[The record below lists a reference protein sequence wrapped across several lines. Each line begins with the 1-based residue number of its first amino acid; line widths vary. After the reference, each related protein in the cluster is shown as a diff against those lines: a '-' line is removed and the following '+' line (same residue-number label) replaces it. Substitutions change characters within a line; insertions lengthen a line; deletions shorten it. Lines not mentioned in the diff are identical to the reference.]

1 MLPMPAHHS
10 ATPLIKIEN
19 LCKSYSL
26 QDANGKTITNQVLF
40 NINLTIHQGE
50 FVAIMG
56 HSGSGKST
64 LMNILGC
71 LDTPTSGAYWL
82 TEKNVATLSSDEL
95 ARIRNRNIGFVFQGF
110 NLLKRM
116 TALDNVAVPLLYAGI
131 SRANSRKQALELLR
145 RTGLENFAMHQP
157 NQLSGGQ
164 QQRVAI
170 SRALVNQ
177 PPLILADEPTGNL
190 DSQTSREI
198 MSLFEQLNRDQGI
211 TIVLVTHEDDIA
223 AYAKRLIRLKD
234 GHVIYDKNNAIETTS
249 NQSASVHA
257 IHDHPQSNTD

>member
-1 MLPMPAHHS
+1 MSSIQANHS
-10 ATPLIKIEN
+10 YNQLIRIEN

-40 NINLTIHQGE
+40 DINLTINQGE

-71 LDTPTSGAYWL
+71 LDTPTSGSYWL
-82 TEKNVATLSSDEL
+82 SEKNVAALSSNEL
-95 ARIRNRNIGFVFQGF
+95 AHIRNQSIGFVFQGF
-110 NLLKRM
+110 NLPKRM
-116 TALDNVAVPLLYAGI
+116 TALDNVATPLLYAGV
-131 SRANSRKQALELLR
+131 SRSNSRKQALELLR

-170 SRALVNQ
+170 SRALINR

-198 MSLFEQLNRDQGI
+198 MLLFEQLNHDQGI
-211 TIVLVTHEDDIA
+211 TIVLVTHENDIA

-234 GHVIYDKNNAIETTS
+234 GHIIVDKNNTAETT
-249 NQSASVHA
+249 VHEV
-257 IHDHPQSNTD
+257 I

>member
-1 MLPMPAHHS
+1 MTVDRTAPSLQS
-10 ATPLIKIEN
+10 LIRIDD

-26 QDANGKTITNQVLF
+26 QDASGKTVTNQVLF
-40 NINLTIHQGE
+40 DINLTIQRGE

-71 LDTPTSGAYWL
+71 LDTPTSGSYWL
-82 TEKNVATLSSDEL
+82 DGQNVATLSSNEL
-95 ARIRNRNIGFVFQGF
+95 AHIRNQSIGFVFQGF

-116 TALDNVAVPLLYAGI
+116 TALDNVATPLLYAGI
-131 SRANSRKQALELLR
+131 SRSQSRKRALELLR
-145 RTGLENFAMHQP
+145 RTGLERFAEHQP

-170 SRALVNQ
+170 SRALINQ

-190 DSQTSREI
+190 DRHTAESVFDLMLELNQKI
-198 MSLFEQLNRDQGI
+198 NASLI
-211 TIVLVTHEDDIA
+211 IVTHDTQLAHRAQRI
-223 AYAKRLIRLKD
+223 KQLID
-234 GHVIYDKNNAIETTS
+234 GVLCDVSE
-249 NQSASVHA
+249 V
-257 IHDHPQSNTD
+257 P

>member
-1 MLPMPAHHS
+1 MSSIQATHS
-10 ATPLIKIEN
+10 ADPLIHIEN
-19 LCKSYSL
+19 LCKSYGL
-26 QDANGKTITNQVLF
+26 QDADGKTITTQVLF
-40 NINLTIHQGE
+40 DINLTINRGE

-71 LDTPTSGAYWL
+71 LDTPTSGSYWL
-82 TEKNVATLSSDEL
+82 SGRNVAALSSNEL
-95 ARIRNRNIGFVFQGF
+95 AHVRNQNIGFVFQGF

-116 TALDNVAVPLLYAGI
+116 TALDNVATPLLYAGVN
-131 SRANSRKQALELLR
+131 RANSRKQALEFLR

-170 SRALVNQ
+170 SRALINHPQ
-177 PPLILADEPTGNL
+177 LILADEPTGNL
-190 DSQTSREI
+190 DTQTSSEI
-198 MSLFEQLNRDQGI
+198 MLLFEQLNRDQGI

-223 AYAKRLIRLKD
+223 AHAKRLIRLKD
-234 GHVIYDKNNAIETTS
+234 GHIIVDKNNTVATTLHE
-249 NQSASVHA
+249 V
-257 IHDHPQSNTD
+257 T

>member
-1 MLPMPAHHS
+1 MSSIQIAH
-10 ATPLIKIEN
+10 AANPLIQIED

-26 QDANGKTITNQVLF
+26 QGADGKTITNQVLF
-40 NINLTIHQGE
+40 SINLTINQGE

-71 LDTPTSGAYWL
+71 LDTPTSGSYWL
-82 TEKNVATLSSDEL
+82 AGKNVAALSGDEL
-95 ARIRNRNIGFVFQGF
+95 AHIRNQSIGFVFQGF

-116 TALDNVAVPLLYAGI
+116 TALDNVATPLLYAGI
-131 SRANSRKQALELLR
+131 SRSQSRKRALELLR

-170 SRALVNQ
+170 SRALINQ

-190 DSQTSREI
+190 DTQTSREI
-198 MSLFEQLNRDQGI
+198 MLLFEQLNREQGI
-211 TIVLVTHEDDIA
+211 TIVLVTHENDIA

-234 GHVIYDKNNAIETTS
+234 GHIIVDMNNTVKETAVNEAVPGS
-249 NQSASVHA
+249 SME
-257 IHDHPQSNTD
+257 IP

>member
-1 MLPMPAHHS
+1 MSSIQTTHS
-10 ATPLIKIEN
+10 TQFLIQLEQ

-26 QDANGKTITNQVLF
+26 QDVHGQIITTQVLY
-40 NINLTIHQGE
+40 NINLTIDQGE

-71 LDTPTSGAYWL
+71 LDTPTSGSYWL
-82 TEKNVATLSSDEL
+82 SGKNVATLSSNEL
-95 ARIRNRNIGFVFQGF
+95 AQIRNRNIGFVFQGF

-116 TALDNVAVPLLYAGI
+116 TALDNVATPLLYAGI
-131 SRANSRKQALELLR
+131 SRSRSRKQALEFLR
-145 RTGLENFAMHQP
+145 HTGLEDYAMHQP

-170 SRALVNQ
+170 SRALINH
-177 PPLILADEPTGNL
+177 PSLILADEPTGNL
-190 DSQTSREI
+190 DTQTSNDI
-198 MSLFEQLNRDQGI
+198 MQLFEQLNRDQGI

-223 AYAKRLIRLKD
+223 AYARRLIHLKD
-234 GHVIYDKNNAIETTS
+234 GRVTIDKTSTATTALHGTS
-249 NQSASVHA
+249 
-257 IHDHPQSNTD
+257 

>member
-1 MLPMPAHHS
+1 MLPIQTNHVGHS
-10 ATPLIKIEN
+10 LIRIKN
-19 LCKSYSL
+19 FCKSYNL
-26 QDANGKTITNQVLF
+26 QDASGKTITNQVLF
-40 NINLTIHQGE
+40 NIDLTINQGE

-71 LDTPTSGAYWL
+71 LDTPTSGSYWL
-82 TEKNVATLSSDEL
+82 SEENVATLTNDEL
-95 ARIRNRNIGFVFQGF
+95 ARIRNQKIGFVFQGF
-110 NLLKRM
+110 NLLKRV
-116 TALDNVAVPLLYAGI
+116 TALDNVATPLLYAGVGR
-131 SRANSRKQALELLR
+131 SQSRKQALELLR

-170 SRALVNQ
+170 SRALINQ

-190 DSQTSREI
+190 DTQTSREI
-198 MSLFEQLNRDQGI
+198 MLLFQQLNRDQGI

-234 GHVIYDKNNAIETTS
+234 GHIIYDKNNDNEAILDKLS
-249 NQSASVHA
+249 
-257 IHDHPQSNTD
+257 